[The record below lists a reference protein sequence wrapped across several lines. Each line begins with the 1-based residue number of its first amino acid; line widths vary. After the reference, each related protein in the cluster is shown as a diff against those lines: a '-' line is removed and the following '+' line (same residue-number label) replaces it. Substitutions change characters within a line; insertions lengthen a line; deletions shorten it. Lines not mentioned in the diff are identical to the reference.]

1 MSKVISVSK
10 IFIKSNVKKFTSS
23 ILSLASFLLIVNLL
37 LGIILSTT
45 GIFSDSLTDN
55 NTMHFME
62 VIFDSANEGSID
74 EIKENLY
81 KINKIESIVW
91 DFCHPIML
99 NAVDSDAN
107 AILNIIGIPKEAL
120 KYFNITTDKS
130 EYFFIP
136 SRQKG
141 SFSKGSEAVFE
152 EGEYFINEEGN
163 LDSKLVNHQV
173 IIDDYY
179 KEFDFDMLPPDLALI
194 DEARMLAITERMYPD
209 GKVHVHRILVTC
221 DDISSMKDIETQIS
235 QIYPDATIR
244 YSLKYSKEL
253 PTFSVMLIT
262 GSSIIIVILLII
274 CIINIRNNVNQIL
287 DTRNRDIGLLT
298 LLGTGDKY
306 IKSIFIHEFSFYGFI
321 TFIIAT
327 LSNLILF
334 VLFKMVL
341 RLDLLTDYF
350 LIYLILNLTISV
362 LVFCL
367 VSFLQISRR
376 VKKLNKAKLFKEF
389 LK

>member
-1 MSKVISVSK
+1 
-10 IFIKSNVKKFTSS
+10 
-23 ILSLASFLLIVNLL
+23 
-37 LGIILSTT
+37 
-45 GIFSDSLTDN
+45 
-55 NTMHFME
+55 
-62 VIFDSANEGSID
+62 
-74 EIKENLY
+74 
-81 KINKIESIVW
+81 
-91 DFCHPIML
+91 
-99 NAVDSDAN
+99 
-107 AILNIIGIPKEAL
+107 
-120 KYFNITTDKS
+120 
-130 EYFFIP
+130 
-136 SRQKG
+136 
-141 SFSKGSEAVFE
+141 
-152 EGEYFINEEGN
+152 
-163 LDSKLVNHQV
+163 
-173 IIDDYY
+173 
-179 KEFDFDMLPPDLALI
+179 MLPPDLALI

-244 YSLKYSKEL
+244 YSLKYSKKL

-298 LLGTGDKY
+298 LFGTGDKY

-376 VKKLNKAKLFKEF
+376 AKKLNKAKLFKEF